1 MKDACRRRAGIA
13 VSFLL
18 TSIAEESMNAM
29 VSDVM
34 TRDLYAVAP
43 DTSIET
49 AARLLSTRHI
59 GGAPVVDRR
68 GKAIGVISLF
78 DLVDP
83 DRPRTRRTGHP
94 VFYKIHEGR
103 PEALGDDVRIGH
115 GEVSDVMSPFVLSID
130 ASASLEI
137 AARLMID
144 ENVHR
149 LLVVDG
155 ERLVGIVTTTDL
167 LRGLIDQAA

>member
-1 MKDACRRRAGIA
+1 M
-13 VSFLL
+13 SPP
-18 TSIAEESMNAM
+18 N

-59 GGAPVVDRR
+59 GGAPVVDRK

-83 DRPRTRRTGHP
+83 DRPRTRRAGHP
-94 VFYKIHEGR
+94 VFYKIHDGHAE
-103 PEALGDDVRIGH
+103 PLGDDIRIGH
-115 GEVSDVMSPFVLSID
+115 GEVSDVMSPFVLSVD
-130 ASASLEI
+130 AGATLEA
-137 AARLMID
+137 AARLMIH

-155 ERLVGIVTTTDL
+155 DRLVGIVTTTDL
-167 LRGLIDQAA
+167 LRGLIGAA